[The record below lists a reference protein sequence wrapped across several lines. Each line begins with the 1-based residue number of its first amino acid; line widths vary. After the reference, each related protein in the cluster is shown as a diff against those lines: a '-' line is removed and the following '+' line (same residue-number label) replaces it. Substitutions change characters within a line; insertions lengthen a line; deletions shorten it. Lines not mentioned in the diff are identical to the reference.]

1 MIGSEQVRE
10 EEGEIVAN
18 HLLFFVDPDFLAQD
32 ADSAGT
38 SKIRFIVG
46 HFAQADLSAY
56 EEIFAQMMRIAQHLQ
71 TDSQAIISFKTRPPQ
86 KNRPPFLAGAKLP
99 WFSRLS
105 RA

>member
-18 HLLFFVDPDFLAQD
+18 HLLFFVDPDILAQD

-46 HFAQADLSAY
+46 HFAQADVSAY

-71 TDSQAIISFKTRPPQ
+71 TDGSGSNCTTTKRTHRQSSASKPVRHKKIGPRF
-86 KNRPPFLAGAKLP
+86 
-99 WFSRLS
+99 
-105 RA
+105 